1 MPPKNVPSKRKREKQ
16 PVNPSAFET
25 SLQQIEKRKSR
36 TSNLAPLSEET
47 SGEDL
52 NITLTRR
59 RAQTIG
65 EEPLHG
71 EQEPEQLLRQK
82 FRKQIHSEMN
92 DRDQSMDR
100 QPGSGRTRLVSLAAL
115 CQRNYKLHV
124 ECFLVFLSKIHLPMH
139 TFWWSCCRV
148 TPTILKKVAM
158 QRKLSIL

>member
-16 PVNPSAFET
+16 PVNPSALET
-25 SLQQIEKRKSR
+25 SIQQIEKRKSR

-47 SGEDL
+47 SEEDL

-100 QPGSGRTRLVSLAAL
+100 QPGSGRTRPVSLSGA
-115 CQRNYKLHV
+115 
-124 ECFLVFLSKIHLPMH
+124 S
-139 TFWWSCCRV
+139 
-148 TPTILKKVAM
+148 PTK
-158 QRKLSIL
+158 